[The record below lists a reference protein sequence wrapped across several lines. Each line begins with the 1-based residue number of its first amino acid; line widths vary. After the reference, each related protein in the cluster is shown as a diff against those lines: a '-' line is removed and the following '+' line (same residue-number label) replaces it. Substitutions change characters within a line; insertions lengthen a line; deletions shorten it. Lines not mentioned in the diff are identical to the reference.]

1 MDNQKFLN
9 AGLKQVMMKYETLQ
23 DVNKKEKELYDGFIN
38 CIHYITGISTETLE
52 GMSGDQL
59 VDLLSQ

>member
-9 AGLKQVMMKYETLQ
+9 AGIKQVVKKYEALQ

-38 CIHYITGISTETLE
+38 CIHHITGISTETLE
-52 GMSGDQL
+52 SMSGDQL
-59 VDLLSQ
+59 VELLSQ